1 MADEPKQSDTG
12 KEREPKAERQPKGAA
27 RPEGARAESGKQP
40 AAKPEGPRGQAQK
53 GGAPGQ
59 KPQGQKGQAPKGQ
72 KPAPREEEPQVPVTV
87 ANLRDRYE
95 REVKPQLRDNFKYA
109 NVMQIPRLEKVII
122 NIGLGEAISNPKAMD
137 AAAGDLAT
145 ITGQRAV
152 VTRSRK
158 AISNFR
164 LRKGMPI
171 GLKVTLRGYRMWH
184 FLEKLLTTALPRIR
198 DFQGV
203 PDRSFDGRGNY
214 SLGLREQLVFPEIE
228 YDKIDRLRGMEIT
241 VVTTAK
247 TDEEGRRLLQLLGM
261 PFRRSA

>member
-1 MADEPKQSDTG
+1 MADEQKAQEQPK
-12 KEREPKAERQPKGAA
+12 KEREQKAP
-27 RPEGARAESGKQP
+27 RPEGAKAP
-40 AAKPEGPRGQAQK
+40 AAKAEGQRQQA
-53 GGAPGQ
+53 
-59 KPQGQKGQAPKGQ
+59 PQGQKPAQGQKGGQGQRQQGQPKGQ
-72 KPAPREEEPQVPVTV
+72 KAAPREEEPQVPVTI

-95 REVKPQLRDNFKYA
+95 REVKPQLRDQFKYG
-109 NVMQIPRLEKVII
+109 NVMQVPRVEKVIV

-152 VTRSRK
+152 VTRSKK

-171 GLKVTLRGYRMWH
+171 GLKVTLRGHRMWH
-184 FLEKLLTTALPRIR
+184 FLEKPLTTALPRIR

-214 SLGLREQLVFPEIE
+214 SLGLREQLVFPEVE

-241 VVTTAK
+241 VVTSAK